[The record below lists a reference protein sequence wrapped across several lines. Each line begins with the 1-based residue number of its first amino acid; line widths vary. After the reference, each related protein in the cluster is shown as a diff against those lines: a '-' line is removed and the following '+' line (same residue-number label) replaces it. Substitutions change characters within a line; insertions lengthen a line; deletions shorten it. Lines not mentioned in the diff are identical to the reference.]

1 MKLHAMELMPVQ
13 PESSLCQPLAPNEA
27 HLWWAR
33 VGAMPAEVSAALRS
47 LLSEEEQLRLD
58 SIALE
63 ARRQE
68 YLVTRALVRSVLSRY
83 EAVEPAAWVFQSNAH
98 GRPGVARPRT
108 SIYYDFNVS
117 HARGIVLCLVARGR
131 RVGVD
136 VERVDP
142 KVEVL
147 DVGAHFFAPSE
158 RADLVATAADLRCRR
173 FFEYWTLKE
182 SYVKACGKGLA
193 MAPDSFAFS
202 LQAGRQPRLRVSA
215 PGDASHALWFF
226 DSFSPGREH
235 VAAVTVERRY
245 PDEPIAVAYRSV
257 PGVPGHP
264 WGNGE
269 SSPRDPYPHIANRS

>member
-1 MKLHAMELMPVQ
+1 MKLHAMRSLPLQ
-13 PESSLCQPLAPNEA
+13 PESSLCPHLAPNEA

-33 VGAMPAEVSAALRS
+33 VEAMPAEVSAALRR

-58 SIALE
+58 NISLE
-63 ARRQE
+63 TRRQE

-83 EAVEPAAWVFQSNAH
+83 EAVEPAAWVFQSNPH
-98 GRPGVARPRT
+98 GRPGVARPVT
-108 SIYYDFNVS
+108 SIDYDFNVS
-117 HARGIVLCLVARGR
+117 HAHGIVLCLVARGR

-136 VERVDP
+136 VEHVDP
-142 KVEVL
+142 NVDVL
-147 DVGAHFFAPSE
+147 DVGAHFFTPSE

-182 SYVKACGKGLA
+182 SYVKACGQGLA
-193 MAPDSFAFS
+193 IALDSFGFS
-202 LQAGRQPRLRVSA
+202 LQAGRQPRLRASG
-215 PGDASHALWFF
+215 PSDASHVLWYF
-226 DSFSPGREH
+226 DSFSPGKEH

-245 PDEPIAVAYRSV
+245 PDEPIEVAYHSV